1 MPFAKGNKLSKGRPA
16 GAVNRSSEEL
26 KQTLVNIANNALD
39 KIDEDIEKIRK
50 KNPEK
55 ALDFALRLLEFVAP
69 KLKSMDVN
77 AHMQVDQRIHQ
88 IQVNISGSSN
98 QHNKDV

>member
-1 MPFAKGNKLSKGRPA
+1 MPFKPGNKLGKGRPK
-16 GAVNRSSEEL
+16 GAINRTTEEL
-26 KQTLVNIANNALD
+26 KLTLVNIANSALD
-39 KIDEDIEKIRK
+39 KVEEDLEKIRK

-55 ALDFALRLLEFVAP
+55 AMDLALRLLEYVAP

-98 QHNKDV
+98 QYNKDV

>member
-1 MPFAKGNKLSKGRPA
+1 MPFQKGNKLSKGRPA
-16 GAVNRSSEEL
+16 GAINRSSEEL

-39 KIDEDIEKIRK
+39 KIDEDFDKIRK
-50 KNPEK
+50 KSPER
-55 ALDFALRLLEFVAP
+55 ALDFALRLLEFATP
-69 KLKSMDVN
+69 KLKAMDVN

-98 QHNKDV
+98 QYNKDV